1 VRNEPGSP
9 PNGAPAE
16 ERKAAE
22 AVERATAERQ
32 AEEDRQAAA
41 RREPDPVPSP
51 PAPRR
56 RHPPAEPA
64 AATVAATGA
73 VPIPGRVALVIGNG
87 AYTSVPGLPNPA
99 NDAADVAA
107 VLERLGFRVLKGIDL
122 ERDAMVDLV
131 EEFARAASEAEVALA
146 YFAGHGLQVRD
157 VNYLIPVDGRVQ
169 DEFGLRR
176 LVRLDELIEDTG
188 RARKLA
194 LVVVDACR
202 DNPFVAG
209 LQRSLGAS
217 RAASVGGG
225 LAAPAVATTQT
236 LVAYATAAKAV
247 AADGTEGARNSP
259 FTAALVK
266 HLVEPEDIRIVFGRV
281 RDSVVAATNGT
292 QRPDIWGSLG
302 GERIVLAPP
311 EASART
317 WRRPSPP
324 PSAPRSGPRCA
335 TWAISRPP
343 RSAASATRPA
353 PRCANSRSL
362 RAPQAP
368 AT

>member
-1 VRNEPGSP
+1 M
-9 PNGAPAE
+9 
-16 ERKAAE
+16 
-22 AVERATAERQ
+22 
-32 AEEDRQAAA
+32 
-41 RREPDPVPSP
+41 
-51 PAPRR
+51 
-56 RHPPAEPA
+56 
-64 AATVAATGA
+64 
-73 VPIPGRVALVIGNG
+73 ALVIGNG
-87 AYTSVPGLPNPA
+87 AYTAVPGLPNPA
-99 NDAADVAA
+99 NDAADVAV

-122 ERDAMVDLV
+122 QRDAMVDLV

-146 YFAGHGLQVRD
+146 YYAGHGLQVRD

-217 RAASVGGG
+217 RAAGVGGG

-247 AADGTEGARNSP
+247 AADGAEGARNSP

-281 RDSVVAATNGT
+281 RDSVVAA
-292 QRPDIWGSLG
+292 
-302 GERIVLAPP
+302 
-311 EASART
+311 
-317 WRRPSPP
+317 
-324 PSAPRSGPRCA
+324 
-335 TWAISRPP
+335 
-343 RSAASATRPA
+343 
-353 PRCANSRSL
+353 
-362 RAPQAP
+362 
-368 AT
+368 